1 MDFSP
6 FYLVVEMKKNG
17 AELLWCFFRGGNKGQ
32 TKQTLLLHIGA
43 NKN

>member
-1 MDFSP
+1 MDFFTFLSSSRDEEKWCG
-6 FYLVVEMKKNG
+6 VVVV
-17 AELLWCFFRGGNKGQ
+17 FFRGGNKGQ